1 MKTKNGLQINLL
13 KKKEIECL
21 ESPHQIY
28 SNELLLK
35 QNSKLCSTKKPGKK
49 SKLYSL
55 LQQQNPTFIKLM
67 AQFAPPAPKYLCQ
80 SKALHFLVFE
90 FLMKSTPKKKN
101 EKTYQKNEIMHTKDH
116 LATTV

>member
-1 MKTKNGLQINLL
+1 
-13 KKKEIECL
+13 
-21 ESPHQIY
+21 
-28 SNELLLK
+28 
-35 QNSKLCSTKKPGKK
+35 
-49 SKLYSL
+49 
-55 LQQQNPTFIKLM
+55 M